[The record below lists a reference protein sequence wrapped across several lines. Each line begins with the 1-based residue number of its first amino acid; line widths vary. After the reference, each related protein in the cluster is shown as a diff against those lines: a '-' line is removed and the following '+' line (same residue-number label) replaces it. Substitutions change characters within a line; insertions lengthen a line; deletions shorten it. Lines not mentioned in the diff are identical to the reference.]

1 MKRLLVAVGVV
12 AIGLLAW
19 TPRSDAAP
27 SLWQGKQPS
36 FTNVVASQP
45 TTGGGYPVPKGSRVP
60 AAGTC
65 KEGPYNANHSE
76 SWLAVKPGTEDLV
89 GTSKIFFDNYST
101 FYMFHLGAM
110 TMPGGTPST
119 TTQVQGYDCVS
130 TATAQGVLN
139 QAMPPSWTD
148 NTDPNV
154 AFDTKGRAYQVTLP
168 FNAFWDQTKLHPDGA
183 IDLSYSDDLG
193 RTWVKGNGGQ
203 DLEQSPNASAKQLG
217 HVEDKQWVAVNAIP
231 GNKNQDHVYAM
242 WSVFNKDTT
251 KIRFA
256 VSRDRGQTFSKAVTM
271 TAPSQTGPSNTFI
284 YPSVDA
290 AGDLYVAFASFP
302 INRNREPL
310 TLYVARST
318 DDGVS
323 FSPFVAAVKGVGM
336 LPTDDLPNTTFRDGI
351 TESFAASPTYPG
363 HLYLTYE
370 DWDTQSGQMDVKFTQ
385 STDFGVT
392 WSKPQIVND
401 NNDLAEPTDQFQPSV
416 AAGPN
421 GAVAV
426 AFYDRRAACPSGPS
440 VRPQDVGRTNFCINT
455 SLQVYKD
462 HGKPEPNN
470 PVIEPIGA
478 NSRISQFTWDPMNPA
493 QKVDG
498 IGQMA
503 CASATDPCTTR
514 AFIGDYFG
522 LAISTENVYALFV
535 STHYPSTVTA
545 DEGGPVYY
553 QQQVLSTVPRPAI
566 APGF

>member
-1 MKRLLVAVGVV
+1 MLRL
-12 AIGLLAW
+12 
-19 TPRSDAAP
+19 
-27 SLWQGKQPS
+27 
-36 FTNVVASQP
+36 ASQP
-45 TTGGGYPVPKGSRVP
+45 TTGGGYPVPAGSRVP

-65 KEGPYNANHSE
+65 RPGPYNANHSE
-76 SWLAVKPGTEDLV
+76 SWLAVKPGTENLV

-101 FYMFHLGAM
+101 FYMFHLGAL
-110 TMPGGTPST
+110 TMPGAIPAT

-130 TATAQGVLN
+130 TGTQS
-139 QAMPPSWTD
+139 MPPSWTD

-168 FNAFWDQTKLHPDGA
+168 FNAFWGGTKLHPDGA

-193 RTWVKGNGGQ
+193 RHWVKGNGGN

-217 HVEDKQWVAVNAIP
+217 HVEDKQWVAVNAIE
-231 GNKNQDHVYAM
+231 GNRFQDHVYAM

-251 KIRFA
+251 KIRIA

-290 AGDLYVAFASFP
+290 KGDLYVAFASFP
-302 INRNREPL
+302 MNRNREPL

-351 TESFAASPTYPG
+351 TENFAASPTHEG

-370 DWDTQSGQMDVKFTQ
+370 DWDDTNKQMDVKFTQ
-385 STDFGVT
+385 STDHGLT
-392 WSKPQIVND
+392 WSTPVRVND
-401 NNDLAEPTDQFQPSV
+401 NIEPAKPTDQFQPSV
-416 AAGPN
+416 AAGPG

-426 AFYDRRAACPSGPS
+426 AFYDRRAKCPSDPS
-440 VRPQDVGRTNFCINT
+440 VRPQDIGRTNFCIDT

-462 HGKPEPNN
+462 SGAGAVPM
-470 PVIEPIGA
+470 GA
-478 NSRISQFTWDPMNPA
+478 NSRISKFTWDPMNPD
-493 QKVDG
+493 QHVGG

-503 CASATDPCTTR
+503 CANATDPCTTR

-522 LAISTENVYALFV
+522 LAISNENVYALFV

-553 QQQVLSTVPRPAI
+553 QQQVLSTVPRSAI
-566 APGF
+566 GSTF